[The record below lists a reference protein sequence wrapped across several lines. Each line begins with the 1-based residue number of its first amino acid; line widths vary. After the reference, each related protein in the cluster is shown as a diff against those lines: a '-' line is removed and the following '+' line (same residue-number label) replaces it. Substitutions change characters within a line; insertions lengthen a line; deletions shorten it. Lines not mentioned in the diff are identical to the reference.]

1 MFSSAGKDAYGNNIK
16 DIYNAVKQQ
25 NTVAPTPTAT
35 VTAPPVGKTSTGIGY
50 TISFE

>member
-25 NTVAPTPTAT
+25 NTATTPSTPSAPSEDAY
-35 VTAPPVGKTSTGIGY
+35 ALYLKSI
-50 TISFE
+50 

>member
-25 NTVAPTPTAT
+25 NTATPPPSTPSAPSEDAY
-35 VTAPPVGKTSTGIGY
+35 ALYLKSI
-50 TISFE
+50 